1 MPRLL
6 GDRIQVQQVLLN
18 LLMNA
23 IEAMSGV
30 SAGPRT
36 LWVSAELAAATEV
49 LVTVRDAGPGI
60 DPQSLDRLF
69 DAFYT
74 TKPHGL
80 GLGLAISR
88 RIIEAH
94 GGRLWATPNT
104 GPGATFQ
111 LTLPA
116 GGELVS

>member
-1 MPRLL
+1 
-6 GDRIQVQQVLLN
+6 IQVQQVLLN

-23 IEAMSGV
+23 IEALSGV

-36 LWVSAELAAATEV
+36 LWVSSKPVAATEV

-60 DPQSLDRLF
+60 DPQDLDRLF

-74 TKPHGL
+74 TKPNGL
-80 GLGLAISR
+80 GLGPAISG
-88 RIIEAH
+88 RIIEAY
-94 GGRLWATPNT
+94 GGRLWVTPNT

-111 LTLPA
+111 FTLPT
-116 GGELVS
+116 GGEQVS